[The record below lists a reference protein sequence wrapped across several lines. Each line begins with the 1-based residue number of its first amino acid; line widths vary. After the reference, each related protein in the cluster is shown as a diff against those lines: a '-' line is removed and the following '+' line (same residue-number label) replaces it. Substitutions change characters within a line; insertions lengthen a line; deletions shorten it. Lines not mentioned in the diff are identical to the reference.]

1 MICAFVVRVHEW
13 HKTHFLMARLIY
25 FKGMG
30 NILCDQFKMKAY
42 HPVEKSFS
50 NL

>member
-1 MICAFVVRVHEW
+1 
-13 HKTHFLMARLIY
+13 MARFMY
-25 FKGMG
+25 FKEKG